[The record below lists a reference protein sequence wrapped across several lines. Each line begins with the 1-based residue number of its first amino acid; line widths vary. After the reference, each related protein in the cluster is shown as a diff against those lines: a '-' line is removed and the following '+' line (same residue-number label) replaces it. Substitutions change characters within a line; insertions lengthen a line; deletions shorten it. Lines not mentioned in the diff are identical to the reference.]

1 MQVVSEWRTCICHHW
16 ILLQIL
22 FFYSPCTLIAYTELI
37 CSLQMM
43 HIMMSLKLTFHFSTA
58 LLCQRATSYRAVA
71 EEGAF
76 FMYLIYLGCGF
87 LAIWR

>member
-1 MQVVSEWRTCICHHW
+1 MSPLDIVTNT
-16 ILLQIL
+16 

-37 CSLQMM
+37 CSLRMM

-58 LLCQRATSYRAVA
+58 LLYYQCYQRATSYHAVA

-76 FMYLIYLGCGF
+76 FTYLIYLGRGF
-87 LAIWR
+87 LAVGR